1 MEEIMRSIFRLPI
14 VILIVALVAAG
25 PIGWVTARSIH
36 PQSGELL
43 ANPDFEDPFVQE
55 GLADLFVANS
65 WLPWYVVPDGVT
77 YPTKCAGSDAN
88 CKPYAVP
95 VYHPSQPQNAKVP
108 PRAISG
114 NSQQW
119 GTAYAVYI
127 AGVYQQVGNI
137 TPGTQLRFS
146 AYTQGFNCDDD
157 RGCFG
162 PSGRYGY
169 SYEPGNMQ
177 MRVGIDPT
185 GGTNAFASTVVWS
198 SFVNPLDAFVQQQVD
213 AVAQSDKVTV
223 FVWSSPTYPEK
234 HTEVYVDSASLVA
247 LGQGAVPTGVP
258 TQTAQPTPVSGTVI
272 PTATIS
278 PDAKTYTI
286 VAGDTLSAIAQ
297 RFNLTLDQL
306 LALNPTLTRESVI
319 NIGQVINIAGT
330 PPTPGAVTATAPAAT
345 APVATATTAPTTTPQ
360 PSPTGVPTMTPTPAA
375 AATATPATATPAS
388 TTPVTTTAVTSTMPA
403 PANVAL
409 SSGLCLQAF
418 DDLNS
423 NLTRDPNEALVA
435 GVVFNVKSVD
445 GATSVDY
452 TTDGQREPHCFTT
465 LPDGRYAVNTQLPAD
480 RVATTD
486 SAWQMS
492 LLADTNV
499 NIVLGTH
506 LDVPPTVAPTLG
518 PTPVPATPAPKPAAT
533 TSASSL
539 ALLGGG
545 VLVLFAGVILFLGL
559 RSRKKQ

>member
-1 MEEIMRSIFRLPI
+1 MLRSISRLLSL
-14 VILIVALVAAG
+14 ILIVALAAVG
-25 PIGWVTARSIH
+25 PIGWLTTRSVQA
-36 PQSGELL
+36 QSGELL
-43 ANPDFEDPFVQE
+43 ANPGFEDPFVQE
-55 GLADLFVANS
+55 GSADLFVANS
-65 WLPWYVVPDGVT
+65 WVAWYVVPDGVT
-77 YPTKCAGSDAN
+77 YPTKCDGSDPN
-88 CKPYAVP
+88 CKPYQVP
-95 VYHPSQPQNAKVP
+95 VYRPSQPQNAKVP

-119 GTAYAVYI
+119 GTSYAVYI
-127 AGVYQQVGNI
+127 AGVYQQVGNL

-162 PSGRYGY
+162 PSGQYGY

-198 SFVNPLDAFVQQQVD
+198 SFVNPLDAFVLQQVE

-247 LGQGAVPTGVP
+247 LGQGAVPTGAP
-258 TQTAQPTPVSGTVI
+258 TQTAQPTPASGTVI

-297 RFNLTLDQL
+297 RYNLTLDQL

-319 NIGQVINIAGT
+319 NVGQVINVAGT
-330 PPTPGAVTATAPAAT
+330 PPTPGTATTPAASATTAPTATPQPSPTITPALTATPAAT
-345 APVATATTAPTTTPQ
+345 APVTTTTVATPA
-360 PSPTGVPTMTPTPAA
+360 VPTSTPAA
-375 AATATPATATPAS
+375 
-388 TTPVTTTAVTSTMPA
+388 
-403 PANVAL
+403 VAM

-418 DDLNS
+418 DDLNN
-423 NLTRDPNEALVA
+423 NLTRDADEALVA

-452 TTDGQREPHCFTT
+452 TTDGQHEPHCFTT

-486 SAWQMS
+486 SAWPMS
-492 LLADTNV
+492 LLAGTNV

-506 LDVPPTVAPTLG
+506 LNVAPTVEPTLE
-518 PTPVPATPAPKPAAT
+518 PTPVPATPAPKPAANT
-533 TSASSL
+533 NASSL

-559 RSRKKQ
+559 RARKK